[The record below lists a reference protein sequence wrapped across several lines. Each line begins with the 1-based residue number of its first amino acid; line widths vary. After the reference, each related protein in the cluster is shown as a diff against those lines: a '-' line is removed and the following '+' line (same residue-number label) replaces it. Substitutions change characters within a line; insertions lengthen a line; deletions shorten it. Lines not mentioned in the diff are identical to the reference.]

1 MKYPWGLLKVFR
13 NSWTYK
19 KWPTYVQLGTYPGK
33 TWKGPEISLL
43 GNNEAL
49 CKREVEAKV

>member
-19 KWPTYVQLGTYPGK
+19 KWPTYVQLGIYPGK